1 MVGLPNNKCP
11 LEEYPVIFYTDM
23 DYTIYIFTV
32 TAGYNG
38 EGPNDL
44 YKILQLAG
52 FDSIKKDA
60 ITGSH
65 DIVDMIVLK

>member
-1 MVGLPNNKCP
+1 
-11 LEEYPVIFYTDM
+11 M

-44 YKILQLAG
+44 YKILKLAG
-52 FDSIKKDA
+52 FDSIAKDT
-60 ITGSH
+60 ITGNH
-65 DIVDMIVLK
+65 DIVDIIVIK